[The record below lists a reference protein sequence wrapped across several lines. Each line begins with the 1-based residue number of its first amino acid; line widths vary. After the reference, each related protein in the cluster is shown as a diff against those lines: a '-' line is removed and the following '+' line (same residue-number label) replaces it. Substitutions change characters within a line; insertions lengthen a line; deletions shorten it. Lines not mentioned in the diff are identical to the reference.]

1 MATWW
6 AVDPQTGRGVPL
18 NDAAAKEAAAEGW
31 TVTQYDNQ
39 DGGIGQYGIDPNA
52 NAPHQITTDKVLVYN
67 ANTQRYEWM
76 SQALVAAQQ
85 AATGQYGA
93 ETQRAATMA
102 DIIAASRGPENAF
115 QYSNALHGAADASG
129 VGIFDALAGRLGG
142 STTAGTPRAE
152 DLHPIDIMG
161 RVKAL
166 LARSMGTGGENG
178 SGSSAWADQ
187 SGMAPTQKE
196 QQAQGAAQDAATGSG
211 NAPSVNPAGTGP
223 AGAYGT
229 SGVHTGTVVSDTTGN
244 AGRLNA
250 EWAAN
255 HPTPL
260 AQTGSSSAHMTA
272 YGPSSAVYDTAT
284 GKVDT
289 GAYAKNT
296 ASGSGSSKI
305 THVNKS
311 HNLIESYGY
320 GHGSDARNAAHKAAG
335 MSGEEFDRI
344 VKHGGDPFKKN
355 QATGGFSVVD
365 HPQTVHVGEGGKP
378 EAMMVWPLARPDQ
391 PPPPA
396 IASLANA
403 VGPDHTMRMAAG
415 GGVAALP
422 PDPMVASPMPD
433 SPPGMGAPPTD
444 PLAGGASTPVGAGGF
459 DPTSPQQA
467 PEALRQIAA
476 LLATPPSPTDGPVT
490 QAVRANWALGRD
502 GQPTFVG
509 GDLRQTSTN
518 VGIVQPTSTNVGTLP
533 QSPSANPDGSV
544 GMAAGGGLAVIGG
557 GTTVTQANKPANA
570 AGQVV
575 VPYNRGHR
583 TVPVG
588 KTTPLPNFGNLPP
601 ALLSLISPSDWKLIG
616 SQYGAAGG
624 NAADIPF
631 LLQRSLQG
639 LGRAPGAFGGRVF

>member
-1 MATWW
+1 MTTWW
-6 AVDPQTGRGVPL
+6 ATDPQTGRGVPL
-18 NDAAAKEAAAEGW
+18 NDAAAQEAAAEGW

-52 NAPHQITTDKVLVYN
+52 NAPHQITADKVLVYN

-115 QYSNALHGAADASG
+115 QYANALHGAPDAAG
-129 VGIFDALAGRLGG
+129 IGIFDALAGRLGG
-142 STTAGTPRAE
+142 STTAGTPAQG

-161 RVKAL
+161 KVQAL
-166 LARSMGTGGENG
+166 LARSMGTGGSTG
-178 SGSSAWADQ
+178 SGSSAWAQ
-187 SGMAPTQKE
+187 QAGMAGTQKE
-196 QQAQGAAQDAATGSG
+196 QQAQGAAQDASQTPQAGQQTAQAASG
-211 NAPSVNPAGTGP
+211 GVAGTTS
-223 AGAYGT
+223 AG
-229 SGVHTGTVVSDTTGN
+229 VP
-244 AGRLNA
+244 LNA
-250 EWAAN
+250 
-255 HPTPL
+255 L
-260 AQTGSSSAHMTA
+260 
-272 YGPSSAVYDTAT
+272 

-289 GAYAKNT
+289 GAYAR
-296 ASGSGSSKI
+296 ASGLSGSGSSDIAWK
-305 THVNKS
+305 NKS
-311 HNLIESYGY
+311 HDLIQQMGY
-320 GHGSDARNAAHKAAG
+320 GHGSDARNAAHLAAG
-335 MSGEEFDRI
+335 MTGEEFDRI
-344 VKHGGDPFKKN
+344 IKHGGNPFQKTSASSNSGQN
-355 QATGGFSVVD
+355 QQNQKTFKHDTDTHTAWSGAHGDTSKTAGTHISNAYAKGGTRVVTG
-365 HPQTVHVGEGGKP
+365 PQTIRVGEGGKD
-378 EAMMVWPLARPDQ
+378 ELIQVTPLERADTPVPRS
-391 PPPPA
+391 
-396 IASLANA
+396 ILNLANSLS
-403 VGPDHTMRMAAG
+403 PDRDHMRGMGMATG
-415 GGVAALP
+415 GTVAALS
-422 PDPMVASPMPD
+422 PDPMAAAPVSDP
-433 SPPGMGAPPTD
+433 PPGMGAPPTD
-444 PLAGGASTPVGAGGF
+444 PLAGGATPLAGAGGF
-459 DPTSPQQA
+459 DPTSPQQT
-467 PEALRQIAA
+467 PEALQQIAA
-476 LLATPPSPTDGPVT
+476 LLRTPPAPTDGPIT
-490 QAVRANWALGRD
+490 QAVRANWALGQD
-502 GQPTFVG
+502 GTPQFIGGQQQAPAPPPPMGGPQP
-509 GDLRQTSTN
+509 
-518 VGIVQPTSTNVGTLP
+518 
-533 QSPSANPDGSV
+533 NPDGSM